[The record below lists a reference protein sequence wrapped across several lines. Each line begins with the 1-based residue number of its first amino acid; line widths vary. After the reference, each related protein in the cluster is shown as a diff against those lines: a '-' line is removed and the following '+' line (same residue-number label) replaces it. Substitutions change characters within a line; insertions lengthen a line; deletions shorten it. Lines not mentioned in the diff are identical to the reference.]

1 MIAALSKLLQR
12 HQGKDVK
19 AFRRGPFALY
29 LWDAE
34 TEQHVRYDPF
44 YKPEAPDRRSYFDDP
59 KGYKQALESRSLF
72 LSRRAQAARDGF

>member
-44 YKPEAPDRRSYFDDP
+44 YKPEAPDRRSYDP
-59 KGYKQALESRSLF
+59 KGYKQALDRRSLF
-72 LSRRAQAARDGF
+72 LSRRAQAVRESF